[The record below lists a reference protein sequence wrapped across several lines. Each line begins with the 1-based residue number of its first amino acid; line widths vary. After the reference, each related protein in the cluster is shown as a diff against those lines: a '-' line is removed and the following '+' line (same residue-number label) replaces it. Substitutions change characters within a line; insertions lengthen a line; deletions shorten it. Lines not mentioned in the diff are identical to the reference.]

1 MKLQSITIEG
11 IHNVSRKTYQLND
24 LTYFYGK
31 NGAGKTT
38 VLNAIQLALLGYIPG
53 TSKTNEAI
61 FRHSNNHTMAVT
73 LVLDDSTKIRRIW
86 TKSSAKVSS
95 SVETVPE
102 VDLKSIIDNLEL
114 PIFNFNDF
122 VGMTSNKL
130 KDWFIQFLPGN
141 SDKINWDKEFSK
153 YISDDVERSALL
165 NDAKIAGATTAVGI
179 DGVRQMNMYLKNLL
193 SFKKSEL
200 DRMVSTIQS
209 LVHYEDVPDNMT
221 VEYIDD
227 ELNQNNELLQKS
239 LQYEAIQ
246 KQNDNIRNQID
257 SKFSHLKESLDTDET
272 AIKLKS
278 DLEIADKQLNEFTV
292 QNYSSV
298 IAELNYD
305 IQSKQKIINSKGV
318 CPYTSASCESISNL
332 KSQYESDCVEIQ
344 KSIDKFNAMDKEQT
358 EKLNQLNFNRSI
370 LVNQYHKLESEYNE
384 RDRLKSLYSEIPEDC
399 KNIDIEFL
407 KQRNSDLINLKSKVL
422 ANTQYGELIDKLTED
437 KFKCDSDITV
447 INKLVKLT
455 DANNMQTTMMESPF
469 INLAHSMDA
478 YMQKVFGKEVSV
490 KFNLSSKANSF
501 NFGLVRDD
509 SYIPFDLLSSGEK
522 CLFTF
527 AMMMCIV
534 NISESPLKLI
544 MIDDMLDHL
553 DTDRVKELF
562 NSLNAVEDI
571 QIILAGVQ
579 PYNLNNA
586 DTVVQEIK

>member
-1 MKLQSITIEG
+1 
-11 IHNVSRKTYQLND
+11 
-24 LTYFYGK
+24 
-31 NGAGKTT
+31 
-38 VLNAIQLALLGYIPG
+38 
-53 TSKTNEAI
+53 
-61 FRHSNNHTMAVT
+61 
-73 LVLDDSTKIRRIW
+73 
-86 TKSSAKVSS
+86 
-95 SVETVPE
+95 
-102 VDLKSIIDNLEL
+102 
-114 PIFNFNDF
+114 
-122 VGMTSNKL
+122 
-130 KDWFIQFLPGN
+130 
-141 SDKINWDKEFSK
+141 
-153 YISDDVERSALL
+153 
-165 NDAKIAGATTAVGI
+165 
-179 DGVRQMNMYLKNLL
+179 
-193 SFKKSEL
+193 
-200 DRMVSTIQS
+200 MVNTIQS
-209 LVHYEDVPDNMT
+209 LVHYEDVPDDMT

-227 ELNQNNELLQKS
+227 ELNQNNELLQKG

-246 KQNDNIRNQID
+246 KQNDNIRNQIN

-332 KSQYESDCVEIQ
+332 KSQYESDCVQIQ

-422 ANTQYGELIDKLTED
+422 ANTQYSELIDKLTED

-469 INLAHSMDA
+469 IDLAHSMDA
-478 YMQKVFGKEVSV
+478 YMQKVFGNEVSV

-501 NFGLVRDD
+501 NFGLIRNGA
-509 SYIPFDLLSSGEK
+509 YIPFDLLSSGEK

-534 NISESPLKLI
+534 HISESPLKLI

-553 DTDRVKELF
+553 DTDHVKELF
-562 NSLNAVEDI
+562 NSLSSIEDI

-579 PYNLNNA
+579 PYTLDNA

>member
-11 IHNVSRKTYQLND
+11 MHNVTRKTYQLKD

-38 VLNAIQLALLGYIPG
+38 ILNAIQLALLGYIPG
-53 TSKTNEAI
+53 TSKTNESI

-86 TKSSAKVSS
+86 TKSGNKISS
-95 SVETVPE
+95 SVEVIPE

-122 VGMTSNKL
+122 VGMTANKL

-141 SDKINWDKEFSK
+141 SDKVDWDKEFSK
-153 YISDDVERSALL
+153 YISDEVERNTFL
-165 NDAKIAGATTAVGI
+165 NDAKIAGATNASGI
-179 DGVRQMNMYLKNLL
+179 EGVRQMNMYLKNLL
-193 SFKKSEL
+193 SFKRSEL
-200 DRMVSTIQS
+200 DRMVNTIQS
-209 LVHYEDVPDNMT
+209 LVHYEDVPEEMT
-221 VEYIDD
+221 VELIDA
-227 ELNQNNELLQKS
+227 ELNQNNELLQKG

-246 KQNDNIRNQID
+246 KQNESIQNQI
-257 SKFSHLKESLDTDET
+257 SSRFSHLKDSLDTDEI

-278 DLEIADKQLNEFTV
+278 DLEVADKQLNEFTV

-305 IQSKQKIINSKGV
+305 IQSKQKIINSGGI
-318 CPYTSASCESISNL
+318 CTYTSASCESISSL
-332 KSQYESDCVEIQ
+332 KSQYESDCNAIQ
-344 KSIDKFNAMDKEQT
+344 KSIDKFTALDKEQT
-358 EKLNQLNFNRSI
+358 DKLNQLNYNRSMLI
-370 LVNQYHKLESEYNE
+370 NQYHKLESEYNE
-384 RDRLKSLYSEIPEDC
+384 RDRLMSLYQEIPDDC
-399 KNIDIEFL
+399 KNIDIDFL
-407 KQRNSDLINLKSKVL
+407 RQRNSDLINLKSKVL
-422 ANTQYGELIDKLTED
+422 ANMQYSELVDTLTED
-437 KFKCDSDITV
+437 KFKCDFDITV

-469 INLAHSMDA
+469 IDLAHSMDA
-478 YMQKVFGKEVSV
+478 YMQKVFGNEVSV

-501 NFGLVRDD
+501 NFGLIRNGA
-509 SYIPFDLLSSGEK
+509 YIPFDLLSSGEK

-534 NISESPLKLI
+534 HISESPLKLI
-544 MIDDMLDHL
+544 IIDDMLDHL
-553 DTDRVKELF
+553 DTDHVKELF
-562 NSLNAVEDI
+562 NSLNSIEDI

-579 PYNLNNA
+579 PYTLDNA

>member
-11 IHNVSRKTYQLND
+11 MHNVSRKTYQLNN

-73 LVLDDSTKIRRIW
+73 LVFDDSTRIRRIW
-86 TKSSAKVSS
+86 TKSGTKVSA
-95 SVETVPE
+95 SVEIVPE

-141 SDKINWDKEFSK
+141 SDTINWDKEFSK
-153 YISDDVERSALL
+153 YISDDAERSTVL

-209 LVHYEDVPDNMT
+209 LVHYEDVPDDMT
-221 VEYIDD
+221 VEYIDA
-227 ELNQNNELLQKS
+227 ELNQNNELLQKG

-257 SKFSHLKESLDTDET
+257 STFSHLKDSIDTDEI

-278 DLEIADKQLNEFTV
+278 DLEIADKQFNEFTV

-332 KSQYESDCVEIQ
+332 KSQYESACVEIQ

-370 LVNQYHKLESEYNE
+370 LINQYHKLESEYNE
-384 RDRLKSLYSEIPEDC
+384 RDRLKSLYQEIPDDC
-399 KNIDIEFL
+399 KNINIEFL
-407 KQRNSDLINLKSKVL
+407 KQRNSELINLKSKIL
-422 ANTQYGELIDKLTED
+422 ANNQYSELIDKLTED

-501 NFGLVRDD
+501 NFGLVRED

>member
-11 IHNVSRKTYQLND
+11 MHNVSRKTYQLNN

-73 LVLDDSTKIRRIW
+73 LVFDDSTRIRRIW
-86 TKSSAKVSS
+86 TKSGTKVSA
-95 SVETVPE
+95 SVEIVPE

-153 YISDDVERSALL
+153 YISDDAERSTLL
-165 NDAKIAGATTAVGI
+165 NAAKIAGATTAVGI

-200 DRMVSTIQS
+200 DRMVGTIQS
-209 LVHYEDVPDNMT
+209 LVHYEDVPDDMT
-221 VEYIDD
+221 VEYIDA
-227 ELNQNNELLQKS
+227 ELNQNNELLQKG

-257 SKFSHLKESLDTDET
+257 STFSHLKDSIDTDEI

-278 DLEIADKQLNEFTV
+278 DLEITDKQFNEFTV
-292 QNYSSV
+292 HNYSSV

-332 KSQYESDCVEIQ
+332 KSQYESACVEIQ

-370 LVNQYHKLESEYNE
+370 LINQYHKLESEYNE
-384 RDRLKSLYSEIPEDC
+384 RDRIKSLYQEIPDDC

-407 KQRNSDLINLKSKVL
+407 KHRNSELINLKSKVI
-422 ANTQYGELIDKLTED
+422 ANNQYSELIDKLTED

>member
-11 IHNVSRKTYQLND
+11 MHNVTRKTYQLKD

-73 LVLDDSTKIRRIW
+73 LVLDDSTRIRRIW
-86 TKSSAKVSS
+86 TKSGNKVSA
-95 SVETVPE
+95 SVEIVPE
-102 VDLKSIIDNLEL
+102 VDLKSVIDNLEL

-122 VGMTSNKL
+122 VGMTANKL

-141 SDKINWDKEFSK
+141 SDKIDWNKEFSK
-153 YISDDVERSALL
+153 YISDEVERNTFL
-165 NDAKIAGATTAVGI
+165 NDAKIAGATTASGI
-179 DGVRQMNMYLKNLL
+179 ESVRQMNMYLKNLL
-193 SFKKSEL
+193 SFKRSEL
-200 DRMVSTIQS
+200 DRMVNTIQS
-209 LVHYEDVPDNMT
+209 LVYYDDVPDNMT

-227 ELNQNNELLQKS
+227 ELNQNNELLQKG

-246 KQNDNIRNQID
+246 KQNDTIRNQID
-257 SKFSHLKESLDTDET
+257 SKFSHLKDSLDTDEI

-278 DLEIADKQLNEFTV
+278 DLEVAEKQLNEFTV
-292 QNYSSV
+292 QNYSSL

-305 IQSKQKIINSKGV
+305 IQTKQKIINSKGI
-318 CPYTSASCESISNL
+318 CPYTSASCESISSL
-332 KSQYESDCVEIQ
+332 KSQYESDCNAIQ
-344 KSIDKFNAMDKEQT
+344 KSIDKFTALDKEQT
-358 EKLNQLNFNRSI
+358 DKLNQLNYNRSMLI
-370 LVNQYHKLESEYNE
+370 NQYHKLESEYNE
-384 RDRLKSLYSEIPEDC
+384 RDRLMSLYQEIPDDC
-399 KNIDIEFL
+399 ENIDIDFL
-407 KQRNSDLINLKSKVL
+407 RHRNSDLINLKSKVL
-422 ANTQYGELIDKLTED
+422 ANMQYSELVDTLTED
-437 KFKCDSDITV
+437 KFKCDFDITV

-469 INLAHSMDA
+469 IDLAHSMDA
-478 YMQKVFGKEVSV
+478 YMQKVFGNEVSV

-501 NFGLVRDD
+501 NFGLIRNGA
-509 SYIPFDLLSSGEK
+509 YIPFDLLSSGEK

-534 NISESPLKLI
+534 HISESPLKLI
-544 MIDDMLDHL
+544 IIDDMLDHL
-553 DTDRVKELF
+553 DTDHVKELF
-562 NSLNAVEDI
+562 NSLNSIEDI

-579 PYNLNNA
+579 PYTLDNA